1 MSALA
6 GGLALRGAAWYW
18 WAARRHAV
26 ETPLYAGPPLALPE
40 LGACGRRVNAT
51 LPTVACAAA
60 YARRPAARV
69 AAGALGDAAAAAAL
83 GDVLG
88 APRGGAVAWLGLNPV
103 VAAAAAAGSAQ
114 PWLAAALFGW
124 LACRGSTAEVEL
136 RRGCSLLRQC
146 CF

>member
-1 MSALA
+1 MLPNEMKEMSALA

-69 AAGALGDAAAAAAL
+69 AAGALSDQQQQHITT
-83 GDVLG
+83 
-88 APRGGAVAWLGLNPV
+88 NNYK
-103 VAAAAAAGSAQ
+103 
-114 PWLAAALFGW
+114 
-124 LACRGSTAEVEL
+124 
-136 RRGCSLLRQC
+136 
-146 CF
+146 

>member
-1 MSALA
+1 MAAEQSNKAKDKSLTIASLQSSRASTSTADAWTLPKEMSALA

-60 YARRPAARV
+60 YARRPAARDRRR
-69 AAGALGDAAAAAAL
+69 AL
-83 GDVLG
+83 
-88 APRGGAVAWLGLNPV
+88 
-103 VAAAAAAGSAQ
+103 
-114 PWLAAALFGW
+114 
-124 LACRGSTAEVEL
+124 
-136 RRGCSLLRQC
+136 
-146 CF
+146 

>member
-60 YARRPAARV
+60 YARRPAARASDSLEV
-69 AAGALGDAAAAAAL
+69 A
-83 GDVLG
+83 
-88 APRGGAVAWLGLNPV
+88 RGGVCG
-103 VAAAAAAGSAQ
+103 GAQ
-114 PWLAAALFGW
+114 LVHACDVPD
-124 LACRGSTAEVEL
+124 ACR
-136 RRGCSLLRQC
+136 
-146 CF
+146 

>member
-60 YARRPAARV
+60 YARRPAAIRYEYR
-69 AAGALGDAAAAAAL
+69 
-83 GDVLG
+83 
-88 APRGGAVAWLGLNPV
+88 PRPRHRRDNRRCP
-103 VAAAAAAGSAQ
+103 
-114 PWLAAALFGW
+114 PW
-124 LACRGSTAEVEL
+124 
-136 RRGCSLLRQC
+136 
-146 CF
+146 

>member
-88 APRGGAVAWLGLNPV
+88 APRGGR
-103 VAAAAAAGSAQ
+103 S
-114 PWLAAALFGW
+114 
-124 LACRGSTAEVEL
+124 RGSV
-136 RRGCSLLRQC
+136 
-146 CF
+146 